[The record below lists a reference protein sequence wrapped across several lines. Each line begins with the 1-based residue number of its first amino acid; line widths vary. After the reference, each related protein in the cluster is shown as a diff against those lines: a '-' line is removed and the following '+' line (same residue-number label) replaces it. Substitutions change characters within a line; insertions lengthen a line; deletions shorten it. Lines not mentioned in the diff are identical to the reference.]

1 MIQDFQITK
10 DERRIAFYAGLVTS
24 AFTFAEFLAGVFWG
38 RLSDRI
44 GRKPV
49 LMTGLAGTAL
59 SVILFGFAPNLSVAL
74 IARALGGILNG
85 NIGVMQTTVG
95 EIVKAKEHHGRAFAV
110 IPAVWCIGSMIGP
123 AIGGA
128 LARPCQFYPT
138 IFLPGS
144 IWDKFPYLLP
154 NLFSACA
161 VFLGLFAGIFFLE
174 ETHPIKKHEVD
185 HGLIMGQKIVA
196 WFSRRKDTTKSD
208 KRWLLEEDQPL
219 IDSDDQLP
227 GYQTTEPSPSLT
239 PCNNEADLSDDLRN
253 LERLDLN
260 QSLTKTALEPTRSSA
275 HRIFTKPI
283 ILNTLS
289 FGILAFHTMTF
300 DQLLPVFLSTAPP
313 NGSGISLPF
322 KFSGGFGFDSHTVGI
337 IMAVQGF
344 YSLLS
349 NTFLFPWVIGRI
361 GPLRLFKLVAVPYFL
376 LYLVTP
382 YLVLLPDSI
391 RMTAVY
397 LVIIWKCTF
406 STLAYPSNALITM
419 HLAPTPLTL
428 GTVNGVSASAAS
440 LCRAFGP
447 TVSGLLYAIGQET
460 GFSSLPWWC
469 GSSVAVIGALVAT
482 QLTMPSER
490 LEEKTDVDDVEAFPL
505 PQPFKLPEA
514 SLED

>member
-1 MIQDFQITK
+1 MARNSGTPLQGGRASSVDGSKQSLPPFPKRQMFVLALCRLCEPIAFMGIFPYIYFMIQDFHITE
-10 DERRIAFYAGLVTS
+10 DEKRISFYAGLVTS
-24 AFTFAEFLAGVFWG
+24 AFTFAEFLTGVFWG

-49 LMTGLAGTAL
+49 LLTGLAGTAL
-59 SVILFGFAPNLSVAL
+59 SVILFGFAPNLTVAL

-85 NIGVMQTTVG
+85 
-95 EIVKAKEHHGRAFAV
+95 
-110 IPAVWCIGSMIGP
+110 
-123 AIGGA
+123 
-128 LARPCQFYPT
+128 
-138 IFLPGS
+138 
-144 IWDKFPYLLP
+144 
-154 NLFSACA
+154 ACA

-185 HGLIMGQKIVA
+185 HGLILGQKILA
-196 WFSRRKDTTKSD
+196 WFSWKKESAESKKLR
-208 KRWLLEEDQPL
+208 LLEEEQPL

-227 GYQTTEPSPSLT
+227 GYQTTEPSPSLES
-239 PCNNEADLSDDLRN
+239 CNNGAVLPEGVDN
-253 LERLDLN
+253 LDPLDP
-260 QSLTKTALEPTRSSA
+260 TPEPTKNAGAS
-275 HRIFTKPI
+275 RIFTRPI
-283 ILNTLS
+283 ILNTMS

-313 NGSGISLPF
+313 DGSDISLPF
-322 KFSGGFGFDSHTVGI
+322 KFSGGFGFDSQTVGI

-349 NTFLFPWVIGRI
+349 NTLLFPWVIGRI
-361 GPLRLFKLVAVPYFL
+361 GPLRLFKLVAVPYFT

-391 RMTAVY
+391 RMPAVY

-428 GTVNGVSASAAS
+428 GTP
-440 LCRAFGP
+440 LPAFGP
-447 TVSGLLYAIGQET
+447 TISGLLYAIGQES

-469 GSSVAVIGALVAT
+469 GSSVAIIGAFVAL
-482 QLTMPSER
+482 QLTMPDER
-490 LEEKTDVDDVEAFPL
+490 LMEKADDEDDEDDDVEASPL
-505 PQPFKLPEA
+505 LQPCVLPA
-514 SLED
+514 AALEEED

>member
-1 MIQDFQITK
+1 MGIFPYIYFMIQDFHITE
-10 DERRIAFYAGLVTS
+10 DEKRISFYAGLVTS
-24 AFTFAEFLAGVFWG
+24 AFTFAEFLTGVFWG

-49 LMTGLAGTAL
+49 LLTGLAGTAL
-59 SVILFGFAPNLSVAL
+59 SVILFGFAPNLTVAL

-95 EIVKAKEHHGRAFAV
+95 ELVKVKEHHGRAFSI
-110 IPAVWCIGSMIGP
+110 IPAVWCIG
-123 AIGGA
+123 A
-128 LARPCQFYPT
+128 F
-138 IFLPGS
+138 
-144 IWDKFPYLLP
+144 
-154 NLFSACA
+154 A
-161 VFLGLFAGIFFLE
+161 VMVGLFAGIFFLE
-174 ETHPIKKHEVD
+174 ETHPVKKFEAD
-185 HGLIMGQKIVA
+185 RGIILGQKIA
-196 WFSRRKDTTKSD
+196 AFFSWKKESAESKKLR
-208 KRWLLEEDQPL
+208 LLAEEEPL

-227 GYQTTEPSPSLT
+227 GYQTTEPSPSLVS
-239 PCNNEADLSDDLRN
+239 CNNETN
-253 LERLDLN
+253 LPEVLENIDPLDSSN
-260 QSLTKTALEPTRSSA
+260 ASARSSIRDSA
-275 HRIFTKPI
+275 PKSSGTSGIFTKPI
-283 ILNTLS
+283 ILNTVS

-313 NGSGISLPF
+313 DGTDISLPF
-322 KFSGGFGFDSHTVGI
+322 KFSGGFGFDNQTVGI

-361 GPLRLFKLVAVPYFL
+361 GPLRLFKLVAVPYFM

-447 TVSGLLYAIGQET
+447 TISGLLYAIGQES

-469 GSSVAVIGALVAT
+469 GSSVAVIGAFVAM
-482 QLTMPSER
+482 QLTMPAER
-490 LEEKTDVDDVEAFPL
+490 LMEEKADDVETAPL
-505 PQPFKLPEA
+505 MQPCAALDE
-514 SLED
+514 EN